1 MSKKNS
7 TLPKIKTLVM
17 DAVKEGIPEKKIF
30 YDVSPN
36 WYHYFHYESNPLD
49 TFTPQEPL
57 EDDLIE
63 LFVNREVEMR
73 IISSYFGSIKTIPYN
88 MHIAIIGSKG
98 IGKHTTLKI
107 ICKIIQ
113 ESFPDISFEYYNL
126 KTGKDFKNNSDLDD
140 SELINLDK
148 QELDVRLISCTGK
161 NKWSILKRIDGY
173 KKNTKILFTIWH
185 TSDYPIQ
192 DNLKINKI
200 MFFRNYNKDII
211 TKIFER
217 RINKF
222 LKEKEENEVY
232 ITSLNNNLIP
242 SIVKAFQGNLRIS
255 FLFFEQ
261 IHQLAKVQNINEIPQ
276 PLIEELMNNYLS
288 IKNQKITSK
297 EKEIINYLLNAQ
309 NVKFITTSDLRD
321 DLQFNRTVAWRY
333 LENLTKKNI
342 YIRIKYGNPSRYK
355 INDIFLSFYEDELK
369 KKIIFKKI

>member
-1 MSKKNS
+1 MPEKNS
-7 TLPKIKTLVM
+7 IFPKIRSLVM

-30 YDVSPN
+30 YDTSPN
-36 WYHYFHYESNPLD
+36 WYRYFHYDSNPLNS
-49 TFTPQEPL
+49 FTPL
-57 EDDLIE
+57 DSFEDHLIE
-63 LFVNREVEMR
+63 LFVNREAEIR

-107 ICKIIQ
+107 ISKIIQ

-140 SELINLDK
+140 SEITNLDK
-148 QELDVRLISCTGK
+148 QKLDVRLISCSGK
-161 NKWSILKRIDGY
+161 NKWLILKRIDDY

-192 DNLKINKI
+192 DNLKINKLI
-200 MFFRNYNKDII
+200 YFRNYNKDII
-211 TKIFER
+211 TKIFKR

-222 LKEKEENEVY
+222 LKEKIENESY
-232 ITSLNNNLIP
+232 ITSLYTNLIP
-242 SIVKAFQGNLRIS
+242 SIIESFQGNLKIS

-276 PLIEELMNNYLS
+276 SLIDELMNNYLS

-297 EKEIINYLLNAQ
+297 EKEIINYILSAQ
-309 NVKFITTSDLRD
+309 NVKFITTSNLRD
-321 DLQFNRTVAWRY
+321 DLHFDRTVAWRY

-342 YIRIKYGNPSRYK
+342 LTRIMYGNPSRYQ

-369 KKIIFKKI
+369 KKIIFKE

>member
-1 MSKKNS
+1 MPEKNS
-7 TLPKIKTLVM
+7 IFPKIRSLVM

-30 YDVSPN
+30 YDTSPN
-36 WYHYFHYESNPLD
+36 WYRYFHYESNPLD
-49 TFTPQEPL
+49 SFVPHEPL
-57 EDDLIE
+57 EDHLID
-63 LFVNREVEMR
+63 LFVNREVEIR
-73 IISSYFGSIKTIPYN
+73 IISSYFGSIKTLPYN
-88 MHIAIIGSKG
+88 IHIAIIGSKG

-107 ICKIIQ
+107 ISKIIQ

-140 SELINLDK
+140 SEITNLDK
-148 QELDVRLISCTGK
+148 QKLDVRLISCSGK
-161 NKWSILKRIDGY
+161 NKWLILKRIDDY

-185 TSDYPIQ
+185 TNDYPIQ

-200 MFFRNYNKDII
+200 IYFRNYNKDII
-211 TKIFER
+211 TKIFKR

-222 LKEKEENEVY
+222 LKEKEENGNY
-232 ITSLNNNLIP
+232 ITSLYKNLIP
-242 SIVKAFQGNLRIS
+242 SIIEAFQGNLKIS

-276 PLIEELMNNYLS
+276 TLIDELMNNYLS

-297 EKEIINYLLNAQ
+297 EKEIINYLLSAQ

-321 DLQFNRTVAWRY
+321 DLHFDRTVAWRY

-342 YIRIKYGNPSRYK
+342 LNRIKYGNPSRYK

-369 KKIIFKKI
+369 KKIIFKE

>member
-1 MSKKNS
+1 MSKKNLS
-7 TLPKIKTLVM
+7 LPKIKSLVM

-30 YDVSPN
+30 YDISPN
-36 WYHYFHYESNPLD
+36 WYRYFHYESNPLD

-63 LFVNREVEMR
+63 LFINREVEMR

-107 ICKIIQ
+107 ISKIIQ

-148 QELDVRLISCTGK
+148 QELDVRLISCSGK
-161 NKWSILKRIDGY
+161 NKWLLLKRIDSY

-200 MFFRNYNKDII
+200 IYFRNYNKDII
-211 TKIFER
+211 TMIFER
-217 RINKF
+217 RIIKF

-242 SIVKAFQGNLRIS
+242 SIVKAFQGNLRII

-261 IHQLAKVQNINEIPQ
+261 IHQLAKVQNINEIPLQ
-276 PLIEELMNNYLS
+276 YRIEYENYKSKYSVPDEKARKDFQRSGELWHSMIDYATRHSGEFTLRRAVTRNLKVS
-288 IKNQKITSK
+288 DKIFAIDIETGK
-297 EKEIINYLLNAQ
+297 LLW
-309 NVKFITTSDLRD
+309 T
-321 DLQFNRTVAWRY
+321 Y
-333 LENLTKKNI
+333 H
-342 YIRIKYGNPSRYK
+342 G
-355 INDIFLSFYEDELK
+355 
-369 KKIIFKKI
+369 KKIANITVSI